1 MSDAMNPMFSS
12 ELLAQQAQANVT
24 SILLATIAYLKE
36 QKLSAGQWATFVG
49 QRFAP
54 SWEEMKEHSARDIA
68 EMAALNMASG
78 GATLRSVSGDA
89 SQASAVL
96 SDWPSEEMLQFAGL
110 SQDDADAFL
119 DVFNP
124 IAEYLGL
131 RFTCQRQGD
140 QLTLTFGAA

>member
-1 MSDAMNPMFSS
+1 MSDAMNPMFPS
-12 ELLAQQAQANVT
+12 ELLAQQAQANVS

-36 QKLSAGQWATFVG
+36 QDLSPGQWATFVG

-54 SWEEMKEHSARDIA
+54 SWEEMKGHSARDIA

-78 GATLRSVSGDA
+78 GATLQSVSGNA
-89 SQASAVL
+89 SNASAVL
-96 SDWPSEEMLQFAGL
+96 SNWPSEEILKFAGI
-110 SQDDADAFL
+110 SRDDADTFL

-131 RFTCQRQGD
+131 HFSRQRQGNKI
-140 QLTLTFGAA
+140 TLTFATA

>member
-1 MSDAMNPMFSS
+1 MSDAMSPIFSS
-12 ELLAQQAQANVT
+12 ELLAQQAQANVS

-36 QKLSAGQWATFVG
+36 QNQSVGQWATFVG

-54 SWEEMKEHSARDIA
+54 SWEEMKGHGARDIA

-78 GATLRSVSGDA
+78 GATLRSVSGNA
-89 SQASAVL
+89 SEASALL
-96 SDWPSEEMLQFAGL
+96 SNWPSEEMLNFAGV
-110 SQDDADAFL
+110 SQDDADTFL

-131 RFTCQRQGD
+131 RFSRQRQGD
-140 QLTLTFGAA
+140 ELTITFSR